1 MTTKDAPPSV
11 TRRDFMAS
19 SAVAAVGSL
28 AAARLT
34 VAQSAYGAGSDSIR
48 VGLIGCGGRGTGAAH
63 NALEASQRP
72 TSSAIVSTAAGSVWR
87 RTTTVAGWPRGGAI

>member
-34 VAQSAYGAGSDSIR
+34 VAPDRDFAAKHRDFAATKLTSAQIA
-48 VGLIGCGGRGTGAAH
+48 
-63 NALEASQRP
+63 EAEKLARE
-72 TSSAIVSTAAGSVWR
+72 WKEK
-87 RTTTVAGWPRGGAI
+87 